1 MNAGKRGICRLQSD
15 IGYGI
20 VGDIGVTVLQGGSLP
35 NLKEKGG
42 GVNEYIRGVDI
53 TGTFRNVPRRAAC
66 LHRQ

>member
-35 NLKEKGG
+35 NLQEKGG
-42 GVNEYIRGVDI
+42 GADGNVFISGFNLVCDI
-53 TGTFRNVPRRAAC
+53 FNYTAC
-66 LHRQ
+66 LHR

>member
-35 NLKEKGG
+35 NLQKKGG
-42 GVNEYIRGVDI
+42 GAYDDI
-53 TGTFRNVPRRAAC
+53 
-66 LHRQ
+66 